1 MSLAFLLYS
10 DGFLLCSAPLVSLFL
25 PTENKTRMILS
36 IIAVVVVVVTAGAM
50 MMGMIAANRYQL
62 KAAFDRMCSF
72 VAKDLFKFGCQ
83 HQQRQLL
90 TENMLV
96 TV

>member
-1 MSLAFLLYS
+1 M
-10 DGFLLCSAPLVSLFL
+10 VS
-25 PTENKTRMILS
+25 S
-36 IIAVVVVVVTAGAM
+36 IVVVVVVVVAAAAM

-72 VAKDLFKFGCQ
+72 VAKDLFEFGCQ
-83 HQQRQLL
+83 RQRRQPL
-90 TENMLV
+90 TENMSV